1 MSTTYATGNLA
12 IAVCDRCN
20 TKRKY
25 LDLVPDGDKPG
36 LRVCDPAK
44 FPGCWDE
51 KDPYRLPPRQ
61 PDAITLR
68 FPRPDVSIAVL
79 PGQIAQANLMG
90 AQYTCVLGTQ
100 CSIVGQICVGYNVQC
115 VGEA

>member
-1 MSTTYATGNLA
+1 MAHARYAPGRIA

-36 LRVCDPAK
+36 LRVCDPSK
-44 FPGCWDE
+44 YPGCWDF

-61 PDAITLR
+61 PEPITLR
-68 FPRPDVSIAVL
+68 FPRPDVSIAVQ
-79 PGQIAQANLMG
+79 PGQIAALNPVG
-90 AQYTCVLGTQ
+90 AQFTCVLATP
-100 CSIVGQICVGYNVQC
+100 CSILGEMCAGYNIDC
-115 VGEA
+115 VGE